1 MDSQD
6 EMRRAIRELFDEL
19 VRVADQAGKM
29 IRQAADDAQRWVAP
43 ADAGH
48 ATPHGPGD
56 YSPVETIRELGK
68 LRDDGLITEE
78 EFQAKKAEL
87 LRNL

>member
-1 MDSQD
+1 MDPQE
-6 EMRRAIRELFDEL
+6 EMRRAIRDLFDEL

-43 ADAGH
+43 AEPEHPD
-48 ATPHGPGD
+48 GPAEP
-56 YSPVETIRELGK
+56 SPLATIRELGK

-78 EFQAKKAEL
+78 EFQAKKAQL
-87 LRNL
+87 LESV

>member
-1 MDSQD
+1 MDPQD
-6 EMRRAIRELFDEL
+6 EMRRAIRDLFDEF

-43 ADAGH
+43 AEAEH
-48 ATPHGPGD
+48 PGAPAE
-56 YSPVETIRELGK
+56 SPPLATIRELGK

-78 EFQAKKAEL
+78 EFQAKKAQL
-87 LRNL
+87 LESV

>member
-1 MDSQD
+1 MDPQD
-6 EMRRAIRELFDEL
+6 EMRRAIRDLFDEL

-43 ADAGH
+43 AETEHPDAP
-48 ATPHGPGD
+48 AE
-56 YSPVETIRELGK
+56 SPPLATIRELGK

-78 EFQAKKAEL
+78 EFQAKKAQL
-87 LRNL
+87 LESV